1 MCLLSCF
8 SVKLNHNTDT
18 FFQKI
23 PQDDDGLTPLLNVVK
38 NKDIPNKKE
47 ILDLL
52 IQSGA
57 DVNIKNKN
65 YREFDKSP
73 VHYAAEYGQTDIME
87 LLIKAEADLNARNWD
102 LSTPAHYA
110 ARYNK
115 PSILDLL
122 QTAGADF
129 TLKNYR
135 NITPAHYAAEYGYK
149 ECVDILVRG
158 GADPHAKT
166 TKEELLH
173 MKQPSMVA
181 NKF

>member
-57 DVNIKNKN
+57 EVNEKNTN
-65 YREFDKSP
+65 DLDKSP
-73 VHYAAEYGQTDIME
+73 MHYAARYGQTDIME
-87 LLIKAEADLNARNWD
+87 LLIKAEADLNARDNY
-102 LSTPAHYA
+102 LSTPAHIA
-110 ARYNK
+110 AANNK

-129 TLKNYR
+129 TLKNDY
-135 NITPAHYAAEYGYK
+135 NDTPAHWAARNGSK